1 MTRRRVTI
9 ALAVVVAVVC
19 AAVGA
24 GAAASAAGPKRAP
37 APAGAKVRAASAGCA
52 AAKRPRA
59 RTACRRARSSAGY
72 RRSARGGRAVLARP
86 AARVPGTVTS
96 PAAGDEPGPSTPP
109 AAPGTG
115 TPPAAPGTP
124 SPGVASSVG
133 AEAFD
138 FGTFVLRLTRTAV
151 PAGDLTIYFRN
162 NDISEHNLWLDPPP
176 SLGGAPL
183 MISEAVGENGG
194 ATKTVAVTP
203 GTWRLYCSLLG
214 HDAMTRDLA
223 VQ

>member
-1 MTRRRVTI
+1 VTRRRVSI
-9 ALAVVVAVVC
+9 VLAVVFAVVC

-24 GAAASAAGPKRAP
+24 GAAASASDLKRVP
-37 APAGAKVRAASAGCA
+37 AAAAKARAASTGCV
-52 AAKRPRA
+52 AAKRLRA
-59 RTACRRARSSAGY
+59 RAACRRARSSAGY
-72 RRSARGGRAVLARP
+72 RRGARGGRAVLARP
-86 AARVPGTVTS
+86 VVRVPGAITS
-96 PAAGDEPGPSTPP
+96 PAGGAAPGPSTPP
-109 AAPGTG
+109 APAPGTG
-115 TPPAAPGTP
+115 TPPAGPGSP

-133 AEAFD
+133 AEAYD

-162 NDISEHNLWLDPPP
+162 HDISDHNLWLDAPP
-176 SLGGAPL
+176 SVGGAPL

-214 HDAMTRDLA
+214 HDSMTRDLA